1 MAIMETNE
9 VDINTEYLTYAGINR
24 SALILGMPMIPMVLI
39 IIFFATAAMFA
50 MPVLEN
56 RAWAIVLLAL
66 PCLWFLR
73 EVTAKDDQALR
84 ILGLELYWF
93 FQQRNMKLHN
103 NTFAIY
109 ATRYGRQ
116 HHEYIRI
123 IAADADKAARTAE
136 LFAPCQSPRC

>member
-1 MAIMETNE
+1 MAQQPEKIG
-9 VDINTEYLTYAGINR
+9 INTEYLTYDGMNRAGMVF
-24 SALILGMPMIPMVLI
+24 GMPMIPAVLI
-39 IIFFATAAMFA
+39 IVFFVMVALPAQQYSG
-50 MPVLEN
+50 PK
-56 RAWAIVLLAL
+56 AWALMLLAL

-93 FQQRNMKLHN
+93 FQQQNMKLHN

-123 IAADADKAARTAE
+123 ITEDTDKAARAAE